1 MSRRKRRHA
10 TGPITP
16 EGKQVSSQNAT
27 THGLTSQMPGQGT
40 AEFERIRAR
49 YFIEYKPQTLHR
61 RHLVAMI
68 ASASWRLER
77 IDLIEAAALDL
88 LMGDVPAEPTLYHKL
103 AAGMGDPA
111 SVPDRLLR
119 HRSAAERHY
128 RKAYQELT
136 TTKEVVQNELPKVT
150 QAVRPASSI
159 HNRTREQG
167 IQDNIERQKLYSQ
180 IRQKQRR
187 ENEDNF
193 PRRT

>member
-16 EGKQVSSQNAT
+16 EGKQISSQNAT

-61 RHLVAMI
+61 RHLVSLI

-77 IDLIEAAALDL
+77 IDLIEAAAVDL

-111 SVPDRLLR
+111 SVPDKLLR
-119 HRSAAERHY
+119 HRNAAERHY
-128 RKAYQELT
+128 RNAYQELT
-136 TTKEVVQNELPKVT
+136 TTKELVQNELPPSAAIHT
-150 QAVRPASSI
+150 GPASRAS
-159 HNRTREQG
+159 RTTSKGR
-167 IQDNIERQKLYSQ
+167 SCT
-180 IRQKQRR
+180 
-187 ENEDNF
+187 
-193 PRRT
+193 PRSA